1 MKPLFG
7 RGELDSLI
15 THVGGKKNDE
25 KNILENQFKRIKNLT
40 ESNPYLKDVKNETEQ
55 YIKNKETKRK
65 EKIKHLEILIDYVNR
80 VMDSGIVEEKHKI
93 DLLKEEKRRIQ
104 REIKKIL
111 KQK

>member
-1 MKPLFG
+1 MKQFFT

-25 KNILENQFKRIKNLT
+25 KNILDNQFKRIKNLT
-40 ESNPYLKDVKNETEQ
+40 EVNPYLKDVKEETEQ
-55 YIKNKETKRK
+55 YIKNKETKRQ
-65 EKIKHLEILIDYVNR
+65 EKIKHLEVLIDYVNR
-80 VMDSGIVEEKHKI
+80 VMDSGVIDDKHKI
-93 DLLKEEKRRIQ
+93 DLLKNEKRRIQ

>member
-1 MKPLFG
+1 MKPFFS

-25 KNILENQFKRIKNLT
+25 KNILENQFKRITSLT
-40 ESNPYLKDVKNETEQ
+40 EANPYLKDVKKETEQ
-55 YIKNKETKRK
+55 YKKDRESKK
-65 EKIKHLEILIDYVNR
+65 QKKIKHLEMLIDYANR
-80 VMDSGIVEEKHKI
+80 VMDSGVIDEKHKL
-93 DLLKEEKRRIQ
+93 DLLQQEKRRIQ